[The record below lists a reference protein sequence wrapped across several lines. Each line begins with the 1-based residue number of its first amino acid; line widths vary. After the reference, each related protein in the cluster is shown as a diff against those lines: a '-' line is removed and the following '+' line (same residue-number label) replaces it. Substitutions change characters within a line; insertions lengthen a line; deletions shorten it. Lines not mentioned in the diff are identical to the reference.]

1 MDTTNL
7 INNIYKQEVASLM
20 EQKVLFHAQFEISK
34 TEIKQRDR
42 KINELQEQ
50 LKRVQEELDETRKE
64 LE

>member
-7 INNIYKQEVASLM
+7 INNIYKQEVANLM
-20 EQKVLFHAQFEISK
+20 EQKVLFHAQLEISK
-34 TEIKQRDR
+34 TEVKQRDD

-64 LE
+64 LK